1 MELSTPEINSIHSN
15 RTRLSQRI
23 CRRTLLDDRMET
35 SDTPKPTAAAAA
47 PAPIATSVSQPPTSQ
62 LPSPP
67 HSQTSHPADV
77 NTKMSLD
84 AADSMTP
91 PFSPSSQTPVL
102 QKEQEEF
109 EGTVDVN
116 NDIPSE
122 KDLAKVEDLLVLD
135 AQGQSRPFKELYKA
149 PHVASKQLIIFIR
162 HFFCGVSP
170 PSQTCTPPPP
180 PVAVLICSLQ
190 NCQEYLRTLA
200 SSIKPDDLLSLPTPT
215 FITVIGCGRP
225 ELIPM
230 YTETT
235 GCPFPIYADPSRKLY
250 DHLGMTRTFNLGA
263 KPEYMQTNVLINS
276 VQSIFQGL
284 STGKKALKGGDFKQV
299 GGEFLFE
306 NGECELSLFLQYE
319 SVRQML
325 TRKSENRYL
334 GASHEN
340 YTRPRRSIGYTQVDW
355 IRWIEAPAKEKMESR
370 RQERKR
376 QGRRG
381 QKEGDELGEAEE

>member
-1 MELSTPEINSIHSN
+1 
-15 RTRLSQRI
+15 
-23 CRRTLLDDRMET
+23 
-35 SDTPKPTAAAAA
+35 
-47 PAPIATSVSQPPTSQ
+47 
-62 LPSPP
+62 
-67 HSQTSHPADV
+67 
-77 NTKMSLD
+77 
-84 AADSMTP
+84 
-91 PFSPSSQTPVL
+91 
-102 QKEQEEF
+102 
-109 EGTVDVN
+109 
-116 NDIPSE
+116 
-122 KDLAKVEDLLVLD
+122 
-135 AQGQSRPFKELYKA
+135 
-149 PHVASKQLIIFIR
+149 
-162 HFFCGVSP
+162 
-170 PSQTCTPPPP
+170 
-180 PVAVLICSLQ
+180 
-190 NCQEYLRTLA
+190 
-200 SSIKPDDLLSLPTPT
+200 
-215 FITVIGCGRP
+215 
-225 ELIPM
+225 M

>member
-1 MELSTPEINSIHSN
+1 
-15 RTRLSQRI
+15 
-23 CRRTLLDDRMET
+23 MET
-35 SDTPKPTAAAAA
+35 SDTPKPTAAAAAA

-77 NTKMSLD
+77 STKMSLD

-149 PHVASKQLIIFIR
+149 PHVASRQLIIFIR
-162 HFFCGVSP
+162 HFFCG
-170 PSQTCTPPPP
+170 
-180 PVAVLICSLQ
+180 

-306 NGECELSLFLQYE
+306 NGECKLSLFLQYE
-319 SVRQML
+319 SVRRML

-334 GASHEN
+334 GASHED
-340 YTRPRRSIGYTQVDW
+340 YARPRRSIRYTQVDW
-355 IRWIEAPAKEKMESR
+355 TGWIEAPAKEKMESR